1 MAAELRVGTRTIASA
16 GRPYV
21 IAEAGVHHR
30 NSLELA
36 KRLVM
41 EAAIAGADAVK
52 FQTYSADRLATTWA
66 PLYWDDA
73 ASGSQ
78 HDVFAS
84 RSLLT
89 RDDYAELFAYAAE
102 IGIAFLSTPFDD
114 DAAEMLAELG
124 MPAFKTAS
132 ADITDLPL
140 LRRIAG
146 FGRPVLLSTGASSF
160 EEVRAAVDAIEAL
173 DCPVAVL
180 HCSLAYP
187 TPAAAANLGRI
198 PALAAAFPDH
208 VVGYSDHTQPA
219 ETTLTCP
226 LAVSLGARI
235 VEKHF
240 TLNRALEG
248 DDHYHAV
255 DPQGLADLV
264 RDCATAATM
273 SAYLG
278 ETTEQEQAARTYARR
293 SIVAA
298 RAIAAGTVL
307 TRDDV
312 DFKRPGTGM
321 SPGRLDEVL
330 GRTAAA
336 DIGAD
341 ELIAP
346 ELLGPQG

>member
-1 MAAELRVGTRTIASA
+1 MASELVLGPHTVSA
-16 GRPYV
+16 TSRPYV

-52 FQTYSADRLATTWA
+52 FQTYSADRLATRWA
-66 PLYWDDA
+66 PLYWDDS

-84 RSLLT
+84 RSLLA

-102 IGIAFLSTPFDD
+102 LGIAFMSTAFDD
-114 DAAEMLAELG
+114 DAAAMLADLG
-124 MPAFKTAS
+124 MIAFKTAS

-140 LRRIAG
+140 LERIADY
-146 FGRPVLLSTGASSF
+146 GRPVLLSTGASTF
-160 EEVRAAVDAIEAL
+160 DEIARAVDAIESRG
-173 DCPVAVL
+173 CPVALL

-187 TPAAAANLGRI
+187 TPLAAANLGRI
-198 PALAAAFPDH
+198 PALAAAFPGY
-208 VVGYSDHTQPA
+208 VIGYSDHTQPA
-219 ETTLTCP
+219 DTALSCP
-226 LAVSLGARI
+226 VSVSLGARI

-255 DPQGLADLV
+255 DAAGLADLV
-264 RDCATAATM
+264 RDCNAAFSL

-278 ETTEQEQAARTYARR
+278 ETTPEEQAARTYARR

-298 RAIAAGTVL
+298 RDLTAGAVL
-307 TRDDV
+307 TREDV

-321 SPGRLDEVL
+321 PPSELSAVL
-330 GRTAAA
+330 GRTLRHDAGV
-336 DIGAD
+336 DD
-341 ELIAP
+341 LIAP
-346 ELLGPQG
+346 ELFEG